1 MHPVPELHDLLPG
14 SGHGRRAKE
23 AREGSEKMKNQRVQT
38 GKYFMMGNT
47 ACAEGAIAAGC
58 EFAAGYPITPATEIA
73 NRLAERL
80 PQVGGV
86 FLQMEDEISSIAA
99 IVGASWTGKKVMTA
113 TSGPGISLMLENIG
127 FAIGVETP
135 CVIVNVQRG
144 APTTGM
150 PTAGVTGDMVQAKR
164 GSHGDYEI
172 IALCPASPQE
182 MFDHTILAFNLAEQ
196 FRTPVFVLS
205 DAFVGHMREE
215 VVIPEP
221 EKIASAYRKIPQTGE
236 DPQKIKGFLDENV
249 APMPIFGRGFKAHV
263 TSSCHDEYGRRNLSD
278 LSALDLFVRRLSD
291 KILKHKSEI
300 IHVERNDRNAE
311 VVLVSYG
318 AVSRAAS
325 AAAIRALEE
334 GMAVGTFR
342 LITAWPFPEEE
353 VESMAKKAKKVIV
366 LENNLGQLYPYIKA
380 AAAHYADVYF
390 LPPRVIGEIH
400 DPEEILKKIREV
412 IS

>member
-1 MHPVPELHDLLPG
+1 
-14 SGHGRRAKE
+14 
-23 AREGSEKMKNQRVQT
+23 MKGKRVQT

-58 EFAAGYPITPATEIA
+58 ELAAGYPITPATEIA

-99 IVGASWTGKKVMTA
+99 IIGASWTGKKVMTA

-127 FAIGVETP
+127 FAVGVETP

-150 PTAGVTGDMVQAKR
+150 PTAGVAGDMVQAKR

-172 IALCPASPQE
+172 IALCPSSPQE
-182 MFDHTILAFNLAEQ
+182 MFDHTVLAFNYAEKY
-196 FRTPVFVLS
+196 RTPVFILS

-215 VVIPEP
+215 VVIPDPDRIE
-221 EKIASAYRKIPQTGE
+221 AVYRKIPEPGA
-236 DPQKIKGFLDENV
+236 DPQKIKGFLDEDV
-249 APMPIFGRGFKAHV
+249 APMPIFGKGFKAHV
-263 TSSCHDEYGRRNLSD
+263 TSSCHDEYGKRNLSD
-278 LSALDLFVRRLSD
+278 LSALDHFVRMLSN
-291 KILKHKSEI
+291 KILKHQHEI
-300 IHVERNDRNAE
+300 IQVEKNYQDAE

-318 AVSRAAS
+318 AVSRAAAM
-325 AAAIRALEE
+325 AAMRAKEE
-334 GMAVGTFR
+334 GLPVGTLR
-342 LITAWPFPEEE
+342 IITAWPFPEEE
-353 VESMAKKAKKVIV
+353 IESMAKNAKKVII

-380 AAAHYADVYF
+380 AAAHYAEVYF
-390 LPPRVIGEIH
+390 LPPRVLGEIH
-400 DPEEILKKIREV
+400 DPENILKKIREV
-412 IS
+412 IP

>member
-1 MHPVPELHDLLPG
+1 
-14 SGHGRRAKE
+14 
-23 AREGSEKMKNQRVQT
+23 MKNKRVLT
-38 GKYFMMGNT
+38 GKYFMMGNI
-47 ACAEGAIAAGC
+47 ACAEGALAAGC
-58 EFAAGYPITPATEIA
+58 ELAAGYPITPASEIA

-80 PQVGGV
+80 PQVGGI

-99 IVGASWTGKKVMTA
+99 IIGASWTGKKVMTA

-127 FAIGVETP
+127 FAVGVETP

-150 PTAGVTGDMVQAKR
+150 PTAGVTGDMVQPKR

-182 MFDHTILAFNLAEQ
+182 MFDYTVMAFNLAEKY
-196 FRTPVFVLS
+196 RTPVFILA

-215 VVIPEP
+215 VIIPEE
-221 EKIASAYRKIPQTGE
+221 EKIPISYRKIPEPGS
-236 DPQKIKGFLDENV
+236 DPLKIKGFLDEDV
-249 APMPIFGRGFKAHV
+249 APMPLFGRGFRAHV

-278 LSALDLFVRRLSD
+278 LAALDNFVRKLSN
-291 KILKHKSEI
+291 KILKHKKDI
-300 IHVERNDRNAE
+300 VMVEKNYEGAE
-311 VVLVSYG
+311 VALVSYG
-318 AVSRAAS
+318 AVSRTAKT
-325 AAAIRALEE
+325 
-334 GMAVGTFR
+334 AVQFGREQGISIGILR

-353 VESMAKKAKKVIV
+353 IAAMARQVKKVIV

-380 AAAHYADVYF
+380 AAAAFSEVDF

-400 DPEEILKKIREV
+400 DPEYILGKVREV
-412 IS
+412 L

>member
-1 MHPVPELHDLLPG
+1 
-14 SGHGRRAKE
+14 
-23 AREGSEKMKNQRVQT
+23 MKGKRVQT

-58 EFAAGYPITPATEIA
+58 ELAAGYPITPATEIA

-99 IVGASWTGKKVMTA
+99 IIGASWTGKKVMTA

-127 FAIGVETP
+127 FAVGVETP

-150 PTAGVTGDMVQAKR
+150 PTAGVAGDMVQAKR

-172 IALCPASPQE
+172 IALCPSSPQE
-182 MFDHTILAFNLAEQ
+182 MFDHTVLAFNYAEKY
-196 FRTPVFVLS
+196 RTPVFILS

-215 VVIPEP
+215 VVIPDPDQIE
-221 EKIASAYRKIPQTGE
+221 AVYRKIPEPGT
-236 DPQKIKGFLDENV
+236 DPQKIKGFLDEDV

-263 TSSCHDEYGRRNLSD
+263 TSSCHDEYGKRNLSD
-278 LSALDLFVRRLSD
+278 LSALDHFVRMLSN
-291 KILKHKSEI
+291 KILKHQHEI
-300 IHVERNDRNAE
+300 IQVEKNYQDAE

-318 AVSRAAS
+318 AVSRAVS
-325 AAAIRALEE
+325 MAAMRAKEE
-334 GMAVGTFR
+334 GLPVGTLR
-342 LITAWPFPEEE
+342 IITAWPFPEEE
-353 VESMAKKAKKVIV
+353 IESMAKKAKKVIV

-390 LPPRVIGEIH
+390 LPPRVLGEIH
-400 DPEEILKKIREV
+400 DPENILKKIREV
-412 IS
+412 IP

>member
-1 MHPVPELHDLLPG
+1 MPELHDLLPG
-14 SGHGRRAKE
+14 SGHRRGTQE
-23 AREGSEKMKNQRVQT
+23 AREGDEEMNGPRVQT

-182 MFDHTILAFNLAEQ
+182 MFDHTVLAFNYAEKY
-196 FRTPVFVLS
+196 RTPVFVLS

-221 EKIASAYRKIPQTGE
+221 EKIATLYRKIPQAGA

-263 TSSCHDEYGRRNLSD
+263 TSSCHDEYGKRNLSD
-278 LSALDLFVRRLSD
+278 LSALDHFVRKLSN
-291 KILKHKSEI
+291 KILNHQNEI
-300 IHVERNDRNAE
+300 IRVEKNFQDAE

-325 AAAIRALEE
+325 MAATRAREE
-334 GMAVGTFR
+334 GLPVGTLR

-353 VESMAKKAKKVIV
+353 IENMAKKTKKVIV

-390 LPPRVIGEIH
+390 LPPRVLGEIH
-400 DPEEILKKIREV
+400 DPENVLQKIREV
-412 IS
+412 IP

>member
-1 MHPVPELHDLLPG
+1 MTG
-14 SGHGRRAKE
+14 
-23 AREGSEKMKNQRVQT
+23 QRVQA

-47 ACAEGAIAAGC
+47 ACAEGAVAAGC

-73 NRLAERL
+73 HRLAERL
-80 PQVGGV
+80 PQVGGL

-99 IVGASWTGKKVMTA
+99 IIGASWTGKKVMTA

-127 FAIGVETP
+127 FAVGVETP

-150 PTAGVTGDMVQAKR
+150 PTAGVPGDMVQAKR

-182 MFDHTILAFNLAEQ
+182 MFDHTIMAFNYAEKY
-196 FRTPVFVLS
+196 RTPVFILS

-221 EKIASAYRKIPQTGE
+221 DRIEVAYRKIPESGV
-236 DPQKIKGFLDENV
+236 DPQKIKGFLDEDV
-249 APMPIFGRGFKAHV
+249 APMPIFGRGWKAHV
-263 TSSCHDEYGRRNLSD
+263 TSSCHDEYGKRNLSD
-278 LSALDLFVRRLSD
+278 LSALDHFVRTLSN
-291 KILKHKSEI
+291 KILKHKPEI
-300 IHVERNDRNAE
+300 VQVEKDFRGAE

-318 AVSRAAS
+318 AVSRAAAM
-325 AAAIRALEE
+325 AAMRAKEE
-334 GMAVGTFR
+334 GLPAGTLR

-353 VESMAKKAKKVIV
+353 IESMARSVKKVIV

-380 AAAHYADVYF
+380 AAAPYADVF
-390 LPPRVIGEIH
+390 FMPPRVLGEIH
-400 DPEEILKKIREV
+400 DPGNILQKIREV
-412 IS
+412 IHE